1 MAESIES
8 LRHPTLEIQDI
19 PIDSIELD
27 KANPNEVPE
36 RVMEALRVAITE
48 DGFLQPIVVRPLDK
62 EGKYRM
68 IDGEHRYLIL
78 RDAGVETVPA
88 VIDDTT
94 EDEGRMRLLTL
105 NGLRGRPD
113 PVRQAKVLSYL
124 IDQLGEDEMRRRL
137 GMEEDDMAAVLALA
151 EIPEDLQDELEERLR
166 EEEEEAPEV
175 LRFLMGPQQ
184 AKTTESA
191 LTTLVEDE
199 GKRSRA
205 DALIHL
211 LTGI

>member
-1 MAESIES
+1 MSESIES
-8 LRHPTLEIQDI
+8 LRHPTLEIRDI
-19 PIDSIELD
+19 PVDSIELD
-27 KANPNEVPE
+27 EANPNEVPE
-36 RVMEALRVAITE
+36 RVMKALRVAIME

-62 EGKYRM
+62 EGTYQM

-78 RDAGVETVPA
+78 REAGVKTIPA

-105 NGLRGRPD
+105 NGLRGSPD
-113 PVRQAKVLSYL
+113 PVRQAKVLAYL
-124 IDQLGEDEMRRRL
+124 IEQLGEPEMRRRL
-137 GMEEDDMAAVLALA
+137 GMEEDDMAAVLALQSV
-151 EIPEDLQDELEERLR
+151 PEDLGEDLAEQLR
-166 EEEEEAPEV
+166 EEEEKAPVV
-175 LRFLMGPQQ
+175 LRFTMGPQQ
-184 AKTTESA
+184 AKVTESA

-205 DALIHL
+205 DALLYL